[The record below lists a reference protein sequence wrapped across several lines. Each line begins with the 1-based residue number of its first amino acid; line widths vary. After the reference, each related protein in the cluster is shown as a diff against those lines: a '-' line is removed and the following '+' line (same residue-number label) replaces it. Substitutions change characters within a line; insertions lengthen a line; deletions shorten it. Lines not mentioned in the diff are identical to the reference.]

1 MPKTIPYGVA
11 HPYIV
16 YKLWFK
22 FILRLIFLPLFLDVA
37 MYGNEFEN
45 IKLEPR
51 TKLNQNICKEVLPGR
66 KRGAGLEREVCSN

>member
-11 HPYIV
+11 HPYLV

-22 FILRLIFLPLFLDVA
+22 FILRLIFLPPFLDVA
-37 MYGNEFEN
+37 MYGNGFDK
-45 IKLEPR
+45 IKLKPR
-51 TKLNQNICKEVLPGR
+51 TKLNQNIGKEVLPGR

>member
-1 MPKTIPYGVA
+1 MPYGVA

-37 MYGNEFEN
+37 MYGNEFEK

-51 TKLNQNICKEVLPGR
+51 TKLNPHL
-66 KRGAGLEREVCSN
+66 L